1 MRSRSDYQRQQQQTS
16 SAMKSAMNSSF
27 ENLIALGSPGV
38 IRVVPSSRPTDSVSP
53 VKFPKRP
60 DLTVLSETIPLFY
73 IGRNKYGFWVA
84 RESEGR
90 SGGVFLCQRS
100 ALRFARSRSEPVG
113 CATMFLNE
121 TFELDV
127 ENQGSHVVAPLS
139 AMMDLASQRLPTVAA
154 FVGMAV
160 AEWRK
165 LIAEISRAVVGK
177 RRNRDAIERE
187 LFRGR
192 YRLVS
197 KADDDLPVA

>member
-1 MRSRSDYQRQQQQTS
+1 
-16 SAMKSAMNSSF
+16 MNGSL
-27 ENLIALGSPGV
+27 ENLTAPGSPSV
-38 IRVVPSSRPTDSVSP
+38 IRFARNVPPNRSAAMQ
-53 VKFPKRP
+53 FPKRP

-73 IGRNKYGFWVA
+73 IGRNRFGFWVA

-100 ALRFARSRSEPVG
+100 ALRFARSRSRPVG

-127 ENQGSHVVAPLS
+127 ENQGSHLVEPLS
-139 AMMDLASQRLPTVAA
+139 AVMDWVAHRLPAVAD

-165 LIAEISRAVVGK
+165 LIAEVSRAVAGK

-187 LFRGR
+187 LFHGR